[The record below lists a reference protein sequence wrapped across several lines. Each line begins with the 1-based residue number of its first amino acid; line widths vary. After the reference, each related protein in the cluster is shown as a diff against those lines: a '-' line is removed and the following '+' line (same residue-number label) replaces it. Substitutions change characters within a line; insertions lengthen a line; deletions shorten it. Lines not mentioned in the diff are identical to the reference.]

1 MLANI
6 AHSILLCI
14 FLSACLMWQVE
25 SRRPIRIPFLSSSS
39 SSKKKYTPLVFF
51 TFPKGYIDECDEME
65 KVVSEIEKEI
75 GCRFERLDVARDPAA
90 EAAMSLLTRERGP
103 PFLYN
108 RESCQIMHGS
118 SPRTGASRKTK
129 DDDKEEKTID
139 KARVRALAKGRYL
152 PPIGVKLNLNTKKS
166 APGIVVSQEDSSLD
180 QAEVIKESSL
190 TPEQLEG
197 KRAMEQ
203 RTAAQTAADK

>member
-1 MLANI
+1 
-6 AHSILLCI
+6 
-14 FLSACLMWQVE
+14 
-25 SRRPIRIPFLSSSS
+25 
-39 SSKKKYTPLVFF
+39 
-51 TFPKGYIDECDEME
+51 ME
-65 KVVSEIEKEI
+65 KVVSEIEKEV
-75 GCRFERLDVARDPAA
+75 GCQFERLDVARDPAA

-118 SPRTGASRKTK
+118 PPRTVPSRKTK

-152 PPIGVKLNLNTKKS
+152 PPIGVKVNPNTKKS

-180 QAEVIKESSL
+180 QTEVIKESSL

-203 RTAAQTAADK
+203 RTAAQTAADN

>member
-1 MLANI
+1 MIANI
-6 AHSILLCI
+6 AHPFLLCV
-14 FLSACLMWQVE
+14 FLSTCLMWQVE
-25 SRRPIRIPFLSSSS
+25 SRRPNIRIPFLSSS

-65 KVVSEIEKEI
+65 KVVSEVEKEV
-75 GCRFERLDVARDPAA
+75 GCQFERLDVARDPAA

-118 SPRTGASRKTK
+118 PPRTVPSRKTK

-152 PPIGVKLNLNTKKS
+152 PPIGVKVNPNTKKS

-180 QAEVIKESSL
+180 QTEVIKESSL

-203 RTAAQTAADK
+203 RTAAQTAADN

>member
-1 MLANI
+1 MIATI
-6 AHSILLCI
+6 AHSFLLCV
-14 FLSACLMWQVE
+14 FLSTCLMWQVE
-25 SRRPIRIPFLSSSS
+25 SRRPNIRIPFLSSS

-65 KVVSEIEKEI
+65 KVVSEVEKEV
-75 GCRFERLDVARDPAA
+75 GCQFERLDVARDPAA

-118 SPRTGASRKTK
+118 PPRTAPSRKTK

-152 PPIGVKLNLNTKKS
+152 PPIGVKVNPNTKKS
-166 APGIVVSQEDSSLD
+166 APGIVVSQEDSSFD
-180 QAEVIKESSL
+180 QTEVIKESSL

-203 RTAAQTAADK
+203 RAAAQTAADN

>member
-1 MLANI
+1 MIANI
-6 AHSILLCI
+6 AYSFLMCV
-14 FLSACLMWQVE
+14 FLSTCLMWQVE
-25 SRRPIRIPFLSSSS
+25 SRRPSIRIPFLSSS

-65 KVVSEIEKEI
+65 KVVSEVEKEV
-75 GCRFERLDVARDPAA
+75 GCQFERLDVARDPAA

-118 SPRTGASRKTK
+118 PPRTVSSRKTK

-139 KARVRALAKGRYL
+139 KSRVRALAKGRYL
-152 PPIGVKLNLNTKKS
+152 PPIGVKVNPNTKKS

-180 QAEVIKESSL
+180 QTEVIKESSL

-197 KRAMEQ
+197 KRAMEE
-203 RTAAQTAADK
+203 RTAAQTAADN